1 MLWIEITDHV
11 SWKIFSVSVSPQIVV
26 AFVRKGADEM
36 KKLTMALCAAAA
48 LASAGTAVAENPA
61 WTYGQIGYFRADST
75 DENTDGYSLRGSLG
89 IAENFHVQ
97 ADYVDGE
104 LGNSAD
110 AEFDGY
116 TVVLGAHTGVS
127 NATDALVEIRWF
139 DLSYDF
145 PGTGVDYDGIG
156 LGVGLR
162 HMLAD
167 NVEVNA
173 RAWWNDGEGDLS
185 GVDPDLDVDDVSL
198 VLGGRY
204 MFSDNLSA
212 GVTITTNDVTTLG
225 DSANID
231 LRYQF
236 DDLL

>member
-1 MLWIEITDHV
+1 
-11 SWKIFSVSVSPQIVV
+11 
-26 AFVRKGADEM
+26 M

-48 LASAGTAVAENPA
+48 LGGAATAAAENPA
-61 WTYGQIGYFRADST
+61 WTYGQLGYFRADSVDDT
-75 DENTDGYSLRGSLG
+75 TDGFNLKGSLG

-97 ADYVDGE
+97 AEYVDGDI
-104 LGNSAD
+104 GDNTD
-110 AEFDGY
+110 IEFDGY

-127 NATDALVEIRWF
+127 NSTDALVEIRYF
-139 DLSYDF
+139 DLSYDL
-145 PGTGVDYDGIG
+145 PNNGVDYDGFG

-173 RAWWNDGEGDLS
+173 RAWWNDGEGDIS
-185 GVDPDLDVDDVSL
+185 GFTDDTDVEDVSL

-204 MFSDNLSA
+204 MFTDNVSA
-212 GVTITTNDVTTLG
+212 GVTIITNDVMTAGG

-231 LRYQF
+231 VRYQF
-236 DDLL
+236 GDIL